1 MLDVSLRHSAL
12 ADCDVGLDFV
22 PQLAPIC
29 GIIDANEGIICSA
42 ADARVQTG
50 PPRGVS
56 GRARVKCAIIRRLPR
71 QKRFA
76 FACHRRRLAVA
87 AGAAGG
93 SRRLTSLCFS
103 SQRGRRGCRGNDGVG
118 WGSAAHRCG
127 RRRMVL
133 EVFENAMRFAWR
145 SQGRVVGEVLIVI
158 VIQYP
163 CAPPAV
169 ATKPI

>member
-1 MLDVSLRHSAL
+1 MSLCAAVPSQIATSASISCRNWL
-12 ADCDVGLDFV
+12 
-22 PQLAPIC
+22 QSE
-29 GIIDANEGIICSA
+29 GIDDNEGIICSA
-42 ADARVQTG
+42 AGARVQTG